1 MQIDI
6 RVHTDH
12 ITTDDLAV
20 FAALAALTPGTPTT
34 TTAALNGVKGA
45 PEVSPEPA
53 PKTAPARL
61 AARKAPTAK
70 PAPEPAPA
78 PEPEPVEAKP
88 AEAKPAEA
96 KPAEAKPAE
105 AKPAEAKPA
114 EEPTETNLAA
124 AKRELTEVVT
134 KLARS
139 GPEGRARAKKAL
151 IGAGVERVS
160 EVKTLTVAKA
170 VLAALADEDEADDLA

>member
-1 MQIDI
+1 MRIDI

-12 ITTDDLAV
+12 ITPNDLAV
-20 FAALAALTPGTPTT
+20 FAALAALTPGTPTP
-34 TTAALNGVKGA
+34 TTAVLNGIKGA

-53 PKTAPARL
+53 PKTAPARP
-61 AARKAPTAK
+61 AARKAPAAK
-70 PAPEPAPA
+70 PAPEPAPTQ
-78 PEPEPVEAKP
+78 EPV
-88 AEAKPAEA
+88 
-96 KPAEAKPAE
+96 
-105 AKPAEAKPA
+105 EAKPA

-124 AKRELTEVVT
+124 AKRELTEAVT

-170 VLAALADEDEADDLA
+170 VLAALAEGNEADDLA

>member
-1 MQIDI
+1 MRIDI

-20 FAALAALTPGTPTT
+20 FAALAALTPGTPTP
-34 TTAALNGVKGA
+34 TTAVLNGVKGA

-53 PKTAPARL
+53 PKTAPARP
-61 AARKAPTAK
+61 AARKAEPKAK
-70 PAPEPAPA
+70 PAPA
-78 PEPEPVEAKP
+78 PEPEP
-88 AEAKPAEA
+88 AEEPV
-96 KPAEAKPAE
+96 
-105 AKPAEAKPA
+105 EAKPA

-170 VLAALADEDEADDLA
+170 VLAALAEGDEADDLA

>member
-1 MQIDI
+1 MRIDI

-20 FAALAALTPGTPTT
+20 FAALAALTPGTPTP
-34 TTAALNGVKGA
+34 TTAVLNGEKGA
-45 PEVSPEPA
+45 PEISPEPA
-53 PKTAPARL
+53 PKTAPARP
-61 AARKAPTAK
+61 AARKAPAAK
-70 PAPEPAPA
+70 PAPEPAPTQ
-78 PEPEPVEAKP
+78 EPEP
-88 AEAKPAEA
+88 AEEPT
-96 KPAEAKPAE
+96 
-105 AKPAEAKPA
+105 A

-124 AKRELTEVVT
+124 AKRELTEAVT

-170 VLAALADEDEADDLA
+170 VLAALAEGDEADDLA

>member
-1 MQIDI
+1 MRIDI

-53 PKTAPARL
+53 PKTAPARP
-61 AARKAPTAK
+61 AARKAPAAK
-70 PAPEPAPA
+70 PAPEPAPTQ
-78 PEPEPVEAKP
+78 EPEE
-88 AEAKPAEA
+88 
-96 KPAEAKPAE
+96 
-105 AKPAEAKPA
+105 EAKPA
-114 EEPTETNLAA
+114 EEPTETKLAA
-124 AKRELTEVVT
+124 AKRELTEEVT

-151 IGAGVERVS
+151 ISAGVERVS

-170 VLAALADEDEADDLA
+170 VLAALAEGDEADDLA

>member
-1 MQIDI
+1 MRIDI

-20 FAALAALTPGTPTT
+20 FAALAALTPGTPTP
-34 TTAALNGVKGA
+34 TTAVLNGVKGA

-53 PKTAPARL
+53 PKTAPARP
-61 AARKAPTAK
+61 AARKAPAAK
-70 PAPEPAPA
+70 PAPEPAPTQ
-78 PEPEPVEAKP
+78 EPEP
-88 AEAKPAEA
+88 AEEPT
-96 KPAEAKPAE
+96 
-105 AKPAEAKPA
+105 A
-114 EEPTETNLAA
+114 EEPTETKLAA
-124 AKRELTEVVT
+124 AKRELTEAVT

-170 VLAALADEDEADDLA
+170 VLAALAEGDEADDLA

>member
-1 MQIDI
+1 MRIDI

-20 FAALAALTPGTPTT
+20 FAALAALTPGTPTP
-34 TTAALNGVKGA
+34 TTAVLNGVKGT

-53 PKTAPARL
+53 RP
-61 AARKAPTAK
+61 AARKVAPKAK
-70 PAPEPAPA
+70 PAPAPEPEPVEAKPAPA

-88 AEAKPAEA
+88 AE
-96 KPAEAKPAE
+96 
-105 AKPAEAKPA
+105 
-114 EEPTETNLAA
+114 EPVETKLAA
-124 AKRELTEVVT
+124 AKRELTGEVT
-134 KLARS
+134 NLARS

-151 IGAGVERVS
+151 ISAGVERVS

-170 VLAALADEDEADDLA
+170 VLAALAEGDEADDLA

>member
-1 MQIDI
+1 MRIDI

-20 FAALAALTPGTPTT
+20 FAALAALTPGTPTP
-34 TTAALNGVKGA
+34 TTAVLNGVKGA
-45 PEVSPEPA
+45 PEISPEPA
-53 PKTAPARL
+53 PKTAPARP
-61 AARKAPTAK
+61 AARKAPA
-70 PAPEPAPA
+70 
-78 PEPEPVEAKP
+78 
-88 AEAKPAEA
+88 
-96 KPAEAKPAE
+96 
-105 AKPAEAKPA
+105 AKPA
-114 EEPTETNLAA
+114 EEPTAEEPTAEEPTAEEPTAEEPTETKLAA
-124 AKRELTEVVT
+124 AKRELTEEVT

-170 VLAALADEDEADDLA
+170 VLAALAEDDEADDLA

>member
-1 MQIDI
+1 MRIDI
-6 RVHTDH
+6 RVHTDY

-20 FAALAALTPGTPTT
+20 FAALAALTPGTPTP
-34 TTAALNGVKGA
+34 TTAVLNGVKGTT
-45 PEVSPEPA
+45 EVSPEPA
-53 PKTAPARL
+53 RP
-61 AARKAPTAK
+61 AARKAAPKAK
-70 PAPEPAPA
+70 PAPA

-88 AEAKPAEA
+88 APAPEPEPIEVKPT
-96 KPAEAKPAE
+96 
-105 AKPAEAKPA
+105 
-114 EEPTETNLAA
+114 EEPTETKLAA
-124 AKRELTEVVT
+124 AKRELTEEVT

-170 VLAALADEDEADDLA
+170 VLAALAEGDEADDLA

>member
-1 MQIDI
+1 MRIDI

-20 FAALAALTPGTPTT
+20 FAALAALTPGTPTP
-34 TTAALNGVKGA
+34 TTAVLNGVKGA

-53 PKTAPARL
+53 PKTAPARP
-61 AARKAPTAK
+61 AARKAPAAK

-78 PEPEPVEAKP
+78 PEPEPVEVKP
-88 AEAKPAEA
+88 T
-96 KPAEAKPAE
+96 
-105 AKPAEAKPA
+105 
-114 EEPTETNLAA
+114 EEPTETKLAA
-124 AKRELTEVVT
+124 AKRELTEEVT

-151 IGAGVERVS
+151 ISAGVERVS

-170 VLAALADEDEADDLA
+170 VLAALADGDEADDLA

>member
-1 MQIDI
+1 MRIDI

-20 FAALAALTPGTPTT
+20 FAALAALTPGTPIT

-53 PKTAPARL
+53 PKTAPARP
-61 AARKAPTAK
+61 AARKAPAAK
-70 PAPEPAPA
+70 PAPEPAPTQ
-78 PEPEPVEAKP
+78 EPEPV
-88 AEAKPAEA
+88 
-96 KPAEAKPAE
+96 
-105 AKPAEAKPA
+105 EAKPA

-124 AKRELTEVVT
+124 AKRELTEAVT

-151 IGAGVERVS
+151 ISAGVERVS

-170 VLAALADEDEADDLA
+170 VLAALAEGDEADDLA

>member
-1 MQIDI
+1 MRIDI

-20 FAALAALTPGTPTT
+20 FAALAALTPGTPTP
-34 TTAALNGVKGA
+34 TTAVLNGVKGS

-53 PKTAPARL
+53 PKTAPARP
-61 AARKAPTAK
+61 AARKAEPKAK
-70 PAPEPAPA
+70 PAPA
-78 PEPEPVEAKP
+78 PEPEPAPEP
-88 AEAKPAEA
+88 AEEPV
-96 KPAEAKPAE
+96 
-105 AKPAEAKPA
+105 EAKPA
-114 EEPTETNLAA
+114 EEPTETKLAA
-124 AKRELTEVVT
+124 AKRELTEEVT

-151 IGAGVERVS
+151 ISAGVERVS

-170 VLAALADEDEADDLA
+170 VLAALAEGDEADDLA

>member
-1 MQIDI
+1 MRIDI

-20 FAALAALTPGTPTT
+20 FAALAALTPGTPTP
-34 TTAALNGVKGA
+34 TTAVLNGVKGT

-53 PKTAPARL
+53 RP
-61 AARKAPTAK
+61 AARKAAPKAK
-70 PAPEPAPA
+70 LALAPEPEPIEAKPAPA

-88 AEAKPAEA
+88 AE
-96 KPAEAKPAE
+96 
-105 AKPAEAKPA
+105 
-114 EEPTETNLAA
+114 EPTETKLAA
-124 AKRELTEVVT
+124 AKRELTEEVT

-170 VLAALADEDEADDLA
+170 VLAALAEGDEADDLA

>member
-1 MQIDI
+1 MRIDI

-20 FAALAALTPGTPTT
+20 FAALAALTPGTPTP
-34 TTAALNGVKGA
+34 TTAVLNGVKGA
-45 PEVSPEPA
+45 PEISPEPA
-53 PKTAPARL
+53 PKTAPARP
-61 AARKAPTAK
+61 AARKAPAAK

-88 AEAKPAEA
+88 AE
-96 KPAEAKPAE
+96 
-105 AKPAEAKPA
+105 
-114 EEPTETNLAA
+114 EPTETNLAA
-124 AKRELTEVVT
+124 AKRELTEAVT

-170 VLAALADEDEADDLA
+170 VLAALAEGDEADDLA

>member
-1 MQIDI
+1 MRIDI

-20 FAALAALTPGTPTT
+20 FAALAALTPGTTASTPTKLH
-34 TTAALNGVKGA
+34 AVKETSEVA
-45 PEVSPEPA
+45 PAPA
-53 PKTAPARL
+53 PKTAPARP
-61 AARKAPTAK
+61 AARKAPAAK
-70 PAPEPAPA
+70 PAPEPAPTQ
-78 PEPEPVEAKP
+78 EPE
-88 AEAKPAEA
+88 
-96 KPAEAKPAE
+96 
-105 AKPAEAKPA
+105 EAKPA

-124 AKRELTEVVT
+124 AKRELTEAVT

-170 VLAALADEDEADDLA
+170 VLAALAEGDEADDLA

>member
-1 MQIDI
+1 MHVEISF
-6 RVHTDH
+6 HTDH
-12 ITTDDLAV
+12 ITPDDLAV

-53 PKTAPARL
+53 PKTAPARP
-61 AARKAPTAK
+61 AARKAPAAK

-88 AEAKPAEA
+88 AEEPV
-96 KPAEAKPAE
+96 
-105 AKPAEAKPA
+105 EAKPA
-114 EEPTETNLAA
+114 EEPTETKLAA
-124 AKRELTEVVT
+124 AKRELAEEVT

-139 GPEGRARAKKAL
+139 GPEGRAKAKKAL
-151 IGAGVERVS
+151 ISAGVERVS

-170 VLAALADEDEADDLA
+170 VLAALAEGDEADDLA

>member
-1 MQIDI
+1 MRIDI

-20 FAALAALTPGTPTT
+20 FAALAALTPGTPTP
-34 TTAALNGVKGA
+34 TTAVLNDVKGA

-53 PKTAPARL
+53 PKTAPARP
-61 AARKAPTAK
+61 AARKAPAAK

-78 PEPEPVEAKP
+78 PEPEP
-88 AEAKPAEA
+88 AEEPT
-96 KPAEAKPAE
+96 
-105 AKPAEAKPA
+105 A

-124 AKRELTEVVT
+124 AKRELTEAVT

-170 VLAALADEDEADDLA
+170 VLAALAEGDEADDLA

>member
-1 MQIDI
+1 MRIDI

-20 FAALAALTPGTPTT
+20 FAALAALTPGTPTPA
-34 TTAALNGVKGA
+34 TAVLNGVKGA
-45 PEVSPEPA
+45 PEISPEPA
-53 PKTAPARL
+53 PKTAPARP
-61 AARKAPTAK
+61 AARKAPAAK
-70 PAPEPAPA
+70 PAPEPAPTQ
-78 PEPEPVEAKP
+78 EPEP
-88 AEAKPAEA
+88 AEEPTAEE
-96 KPAEAKPAE
+96 PT
-105 AKPAEAKPA
+105 A

-124 AKRELTEVVT
+124 AKRELTEAVT

-170 VLAALADEDEADDLA
+170 VLAALAEGDEADDLA

>member
-1 MQIDI
+1 MRIDI

-20 FAALAALTPGTPTT
+20 FAALAALTPGTPTP
-34 TTAALNGVKGA
+34 TTAVLNGVKGA

-53 PKTAPARL
+53 PEVKKARP
-61 AARKAPTAK
+61 AARKAAPVE
-70 PAPEPAPA
+70 PAPEPA
-78 PEPEPVEAKP
+78 PEPEPV
-88 AEAKPAEA
+88 
-96 KPAEAKPAE
+96 
-105 AKPAEAKPA
+105 EAKPA

-124 AKRELTEVVT
+124 AKRELTEAVT

-170 VLAALADEDEADDLA
+170 VLAALAEGDEADDLA

>member
-1 MQIDI
+1 MRIDI

-12 ITTDDLAV
+12 ITPNDLAV
-20 FAALAALTPGTPTT
+20 FAALAALTPGTPTHD
-34 TTAALNGVKGA
+34 AAVLNGVKGA

-53 PKTAPARL
+53 RP
-61 AARKAPTAK
+61 AARKAAPKAK
-70 PAPEPAPA
+70 PAPA

-88 AEAKPAEA
+88 AE
-96 KPAEAKPAE
+96 
-105 AKPAEAKPA
+105 
-114 EEPTETNLAA
+114 EPTETKLAA
-124 AKRELTEVVT
+124 AKRELTEEVT

-151 IGAGVERVS
+151 ISAGVERVS

-170 VLAALADEDEADDLA
+170 VLAALAEGDEADDLA

>member
-1 MQIDI
+1 MRIDI

-20 FAALAALTPGTPTT
+20 FAALAALTPGTPTP
-34 TTAALNGVKGA
+34 TAAVLNGVKGA

-53 PKTAPARL
+53 PKTAPARP
-61 AARKAPTAK
+61 AARKAAPTAK
-70 PAPEPAPA
+70 PAPA
-78 PEPEPVEAKP
+78 PEPEPV
-88 AEAKPAEA
+88 
-96 KPAEAKPAE
+96 
-105 AKPAEAKPA
+105 EAKPA

-124 AKRELTEVVT
+124 AKRELTEAVT

-170 VLAALADEDEADDLA
+170 VLAALADGDEADDLA

>member
-1 MQIDI
+1 MHVEI

-20 FAALAALTPGTPTT
+20 FAALAALTPGTTAPTPT
-34 TTAALNGVKGA
+34 KPHAVKETS
-45 PEVSPEPA
+45 EVSPEPA
-53 PKTAPARL
+53 PKTAPARP

-88 AEAKPAEA
+88 AE
-96 KPAEAKPAE
+96 
-105 AKPAEAKPA
+105 
-114 EEPTETNLAA
+114 EPTETKLAA
-124 AKRELTEVVT
+124 AKRELTEEVT

-139 GPEGRARAKKAL
+139 GPEGRAKAKKAH
-151 IGAGVERVS
+151 ISAGVERVS

-170 VLAALADEDEADDLA
+170 VIAALAEGDEADDLA

>member
-1 MQIDI
+1 MHVEISF
-6 RVHTDH
+6 HTDH

-53 PKTAPARL
+53 PKTAPARP
-61 AARKAPTAK
+61 AARKAPAAK
-70 PAPEPAPA
+70 PAPEPAPTQ
-78 PEPEPVEAKP
+78 EPEE
-88 AEAKPAEA
+88 
-96 KPAEAKPAE
+96 
-105 AKPAEAKPA
+105 EAKPA
-114 EEPTETNLAA
+114 EEPTETKLAA
-124 AKRELTEVVT
+124 AKRELTEEVT

-151 IGAGVERVS
+151 ISAGVERVS

-170 VLAALADEDEADDLA
+170 VLAALAEGDEADDLA

>member
-1 MQIDI
+1 MRIDI

-20 FAALAALTPGTPTT
+20 FAALAALTPGTPTP
-34 TTAALNGVKGA
+34 TTAVLNGVKGS

-53 PKTAPARL
+53 PEVKKAAPAP
-61 AARKAPTAK
+61 AARKAPAAK
-70 PAPEPAPA
+70 PAPDPAPA

-88 AEAKPAEA
+88 AE
-96 KPAEAKPAE
+96 
-105 AKPAEAKPA
+105 
-114 EEPTETNLAA
+114 EPTETKLAA
-124 AKRELTEVVT
+124 AKRELTEEVT

-170 VLAALADEDEADDLA
+170 VLAALADGDEADDLA